1 MAEDWVIWPLLMRRL
16 FIIKECGEMKRL
28 FTMLCVLVVFLA
40 ACGGVS
46 AEDVSE
52 IRIAL
57 LIDDGNPQSVAVFED
72 FRAGLEA
79 HIGLPVRIIEDATH
93 LVGIEAM
100 RAGNLDIM
108 WGSPF
113 VYLLAREV
121 MNVERL
127 VVTDNPAS
135 INKTV
140 FITSHDDINTLEDME
155 GRNFAF
161 ISASSTSGFFY
172 PLYHLMNT
180 FGLTRMEVEAGGFFG
195 TVAFS
200 GSQTASIMGV
210 VHGDF
215 DAAAVGNLNL
225 GNMINSGVIAAD
237 SVRIVGDTAVIPF
250 PGYIASKSLPADII
264 EKVRAF
270 LLAYD
275 NEEYFGTRF
284 GTPDTR
290 FVMPNEAQIQHL
302 ISMAEVLEI
311 DLSEQ

>member
-1 MAEDWVIWPLLMRRL
+1 MKVLGIVFLLWVLAV
-16 FIIKECGEMKRL
+16 L
-28 FTMLCVLVVFLA
+28 FTGCA
-40 ACGGVS
+40 TEAGEGG
-46 AEDVSE
+46 ADALTEL
-52 IRIAL
+52 RIAL
-57 LIDDGNPQSVAVFED
+57 LVDDGNPQSVAAFED
-72 FRAGLEA
+72 FRAGLAEY
-79 HIGLPVRIIEDATH
+79 IGMEVRIIEDATH

-121 MNVERL
+121 MEVERL
-127 VVTDNPAS
+127 AVTDNPAS

-140 FITSHDDINTLEDME
+140 FITAHDDIHSLADME
-155 GRNFAF
+155 GRSFAF
-161 ISASSTSGFFY
+161 ISPSSTSGFFY
-172 PLYHLMNT
+172 PMYHLMDV
-180 FGLTRMEVEAGGFFG
+180 FGLSRMEIEAGAFFS

-200 GSQTASIMGV
+200 GGQPASIMGV

-225 GNMINSGVIAAD
+225 GNMIASGLIAAD
-237 SVRIVGDTAVIPF
+237 DVRVIGSTAIIPF
-250 PGYIASKSLPADII
+250 PGYIAAGHLPGDLV
-264 EKVRAF
+264 ERVRAF
-270 LLAYD
+270 ILAYD
-275 NEEYFGTRF
+275 NEEYFGVRF

-290 FVMPNEAQIQHL
+290 FVLPDDGQIQHL

>member
-1 MAEDWVIWPLLMRRL
+1 MKKVILL
-16 FIIKECGEMKRL
+16 
-28 FTMLCVLVVFLA
+28 LCAVLAVCALA
-40 ACGGVS
+40 ACGRGGDS
-46 AEDVSE
+46 GEMTE
-52 IRIAL
+52 LRIAL

-72 FRAGLEA
+72 FRAGLSE
-79 HIGLPVRIIEDATH
+79 HIGMPVRIIEDATH
-93 LVGIEAM
+93 QVGIEAM
-100 RAGNLDIM
+100 RAGHLDIM

-121 MNVERL
+121 MDVERL

-140 FITSHDDINTLEDME
+140 FITSRDDIHNLDDMR
-155 GRNFAF
+155 GRSFAF
-161 ISASSTSGFFY
+161 ISPSSTSGFFY
-172 PLYHLMNT
+172 PLYHLMDVFN
-180 FGLTRMEVEAGGFFG
+180 LTRMEVEAGGFFG

-200 GSQTASIMGV
+200 GSQTAGIMGV

-225 GNMINSGVIAAD
+225 GNMIASGVIGEED
-237 SVRIVGDTAVIPF
+237 VRIIGDTAIIPF
-250 PGYIASKSLPADII
+250 PGYIAAGHLPRDLV
-264 EKVRAF
+264 EKVRGF

-290 FVMPNEAQIQHL
+290 FVLPNGEQIQHL
-302 ISMAEVLEI
+302 RMMAEVLEI

>member
-1 MAEDWVIWPLLMRRL
+1 MKKWVVVCLL
-16 FIIKECGEMKRL
+16 G
-28 FTMLCVLVVFLA
+28 LVFVFLT
-40 ACGGVS
+40 ACDRDE
-46 AEDVSE
+46 AEESVGSNLE
-52 IRIAL
+52 PTELRIAL
-57 LIDDGNPQSVAVFED
+57 LVDDGNPLSVAAFDD

-79 HIGLPVRIIEDATH
+79 HIGMPVRIIEDATH

-121 MNVERL
+121 MDVERL
-127 VVTDNPAS
+127 VTTDNPAS

-140 FITSHDDINTLEDME
+140 FITAQDDIQTMADIQE
-155 GRNFAF
+155 RSFAF
-161 ISASSTSGFFY
+161 ISPSSTSGYFY

-180 FGLTRMEVEAGGFFG
+180 FNLTRMEVEAGNFFR

-200 GSQTASIMGV
+200 GGQNTSITGV

-215 DAAAVGNLNL
+215 DVAAVGNLNL
-225 GNMINSGVIAAD
+225 SILIASGIIDAD
-237 SVRIVGDTAVIPF
+237 DVRILGATEIIPF
-250 PGYIASKSLPADII
+250 PGYIASGDLPRDLI
-264 EKVRAF
+264 EAVRAF

-275 NEEYFGTRF
+275 NESYFNARF
-284 GTPDTR
+284 GTADTR
-290 FVMPNEAQIQHL
+290 FVLPCDDQIVHL

-311 DLSEQ
+311 DLSE

>member
-1 MAEDWVIWPLLMRRL
+1 MKKVILL
-16 FIIKECGEMKRL
+16 
-28 FTMLCVLVVFLA
+28 LCAVLAVCAVVFT
-40 ACGGVS
+40 ACGRGGDS
-46 AEDVSE
+46 DEMTE
-52 IRIAL
+52 LRIAL
-57 LIDDGNPQSVAVFED
+57 LIDDGNPQSVAVFGD
-72 FRAGLEA
+72 FRERLEA
-79 HIGLPVRIIEDATH
+79 HVGMPVRIIEDATH

-121 MNVERL
+121 MDVERL

-140 FITSHDDINTLEDME
+140 FITSHDDIHTLEDLR
-155 GRNFAF
+155 GRSFAF
-161 ISASSTSGFFY
+161 ISPSSTSGFFY
-172 PLYHLMNT
+172 PLYHLMNV
-180 FGLTRMEVEAGGFFG
+180 FNLTRMEVEAGGFFG
-195 TVAFS
+195 TVAHS

-210 VHGDF
+210 THGDF

-225 GNMINSGVIAAD
+225 GNMIASGVINEED
-237 SVRIVGDTAVIPF
+237 VRIIGSTSIIPF
-250 PGYIASKSLPADII
+250 PGYIAAGHLPRDLV
-264 EKVRAF
+264 EKVRGF

-290 FVMPNEAQIQHL
+290 FVLPNDEQIQHL
-302 ISMAEVLEI
+302 RMMAEVLEI